1 MNKGIIIAEQG
12 EKAYSYI
19 SNFFNIENN
28 DVEVVKTT
36 TVFNIK
42 KIEPPKKGIVNLNKI
57 NDIKDTN
64 LFFSE
69 LNNKLIDG
77 GIFIGCVE
85 TKVERRKRIYRK
97 YPIIIAQIYYFFDF
111 IFKRVFSK
119 LFFTKWLYF
128 FVTAGRNQ
136 VLSKAEALGRVA
148 YAGFEIL
155 DDEEINNLLYFAAK
169 KQTTPSNN
177 STPRFSLLFKMQRV
191 GKNNKLITVYKIRT
205 MHPYA
210 EYLQDYLYQKNQ
222 LQKGGKFKNDYRI
235 TSWGRVFRKLWI
247 DELPMLYNL
256 LICEIKLVGV
266 RPIST
271 QYLSLYTEELKTL
284 RKTVKPGLIPPFYA
298 DMPETLDEII
308 ASEINY
314 INAYKKNPLQTDF
327 NYFFKALGNILF
339 KRVRSN

>member
-19 SNFFNIENN
+19 STFFNIENN

-97 YPIIIAQIYYFFDF
+97 YPIVIAQIYYFFDF

-119 LFFTKWLYF
+119 LFFII
-128 FVTAGRNQ
+128 R
-136 VLSKAEALGRVA
+136 S
-148 YAGFEIL
+148 
-155 DDEEINNLLYFAAK
+155 
-169 KQTTPSNN
+169 SN
-177 STPRFSLLFKMQRV
+177 
-191 GKNNKLITVYKIRT
+191 
-205 MHPYA
+205 
-210 EYLQDYLYQKNQ
+210 E
-222 LQKGGKFKNDYRI
+222 
-235 TSWGRVFRKLWI
+235 
-247 DELPMLYNL
+247 
-256 LICEIKLVGV
+256 
-266 RPIST
+266 
-271 QYLSLYTEELKTL
+271 
-284 RKTVKPGLIPPFYA
+284 
-298 DMPETLDEII
+298 
-308 ASEINY
+308 
-314 INAYKKNPLQTDF
+314 
-327 NYFFKALGNILF
+327 
-339 KRVRSN
+339 

>member
-19 SNFFNIENN
+19 STFFNIENN

-97 YPIIIAQIYYFFDF
+97 YPIVIAQIYYFFDF

-155 DDEEINNLLYFAAK
+155 DDEEINNLLYFVAK

-210 EYLQDYLYQKNQ
+210 EYLQDYLYKKNQ
-222 LQKGGKFKNDYRI
+222 LQKGGKFKDDYRI

-256 LICEIKLVGV
+256 LISEIKLVGV

-314 INAYKKNPLQTDF
+314 INTYKKKPLRTDF